1 MDIENKEQENNI
13 ANPNDIHLDNEDFA
27 SQIKS
32 AWGNNSSTIND
43 TPENEDYSSQIKS
56 AWSNSSIPQEAAQK
70 ESALH
75 PKAKRWATAPSAIQV
90 SGIQAKSPA
99 ASTAAVPS
107 TFSKE
112 GLEDIG
118 KTAGSQLALGL
129 SADIPGAIGSA
140 KQLYDVAAQGVKKY
154 GTEAGEFMGLLPK
167 GSAQAAIDLAK
178 KQAAARPASES
189 SGDYA
194 SIFGVQV
201 PTAQGMEK
209 VVRKAMPQLEYAP
222 QTRAAKI
229 IGAGARALPLGILTG
244 GEGLVAKLGA
254 AAASGVASEVAGEA
268 AEGTDFEPAARIAG
282 ALAGPGVFSA
292 AKNAT
297 LLFHNGDSPKIQ
309 NLLLQAISKDIANG
323 SSKMNPEQ
331 IKRAI
336 AQGGNPGLWNMAG
349 VETRKLISKLGYKT
363 PQAQDALETLNNKI
377 AAQQGISNDA
387 VNNHISSVFG
397 LDQGAA
403 DMKQTIADAHKQEIS
418 NLYSALKT
426 DPNAQAVYSPGLA
439 SLHNSDII
447 ASAGKRAASLSTSDP
462 QIVPPRNFG
471 QGLHA
476 PGNIFYWDQIKRDLD
491 DQISVAIRGGE
502 NNQAR
507 VLTDLKSKLVKE
519 LDTAVP
525 AYADARDAA
534 SESLGAQNAVEAG
547 YNALRGGVDNLKAAK
562 TLNIFNKYN
571 NDRKDLF
578 QKGIGNFLSEKAQNG
593 GSDQILNILRD
604 PNKSNLIRSSIG
616 DDAFNSI
623 LGRAQSES
631 IMKRAKAFG
640 AVSENPDVEHQ
651 VLNAELMLQGAPA
664 VGAAFTGN
672 IGPLAKLIGTKTLI
686 GSFDYF
692 KNAALKKRAGQILNL
707 IGTDDPKKL
716 VELGARIRA
725 MPEAPSFLGNLINT
739 MRNNAIR
746 YQIGSP
752 TSQEETAPVQQQG
765 QEQAPGVGG
774 DMFDKMLM
782 IESGNRQFDERGTP
796 ITSNKGAIG
805 AAQVMPET
813 AKQMAAEL
821 GIPFDDQKYRY
832 DSSYN
837 KQLGRAYYEK
847 MLGIFKDPLKAA
859 AAYNTGP
866 EHVEDAMREAERSG
880 GSWVDH
886 LPYQKTKDYVRKLVG
901 QTSGGRIERASGG
914 KIDSGM
920 QEKLVNRLMNMTK
933 QAKKVSDKTTE
944 PLLNAPDEAIVK
956 ALGVAQEAI

>member
-1 MDIENKEQENNI
+1 LDTEQKDQINNVPS
-13 ANPNDIHLDNEDFA
+13 PNATPSDDQDFA

-32 AWGNNSSTIND
+32 AWGSAQNPVNE
-43 TPENEDYSSQIKS
+43 TPEDEDYSSQIKS
-56 AWSNSSIPQEAAQK
+56 AWGSSVIPQEAAQK
-70 ESALH
+70 EAALH
-75 PKAKRWATAPSAIQV
+75 PKAKRWATPTTVAQSDAPTT
-90 SGIQAKSPA
+90 QAKSAPKP
-99 ASTAAVPS
+99 SVTPPS

-112 GLEDIG
+112 GLEDVG
-118 KTAGSQLALGL
+118 KTVGSQLALGL
-129 SADIPGAIGSA
+129 AADIPGAIGSA
-140 KQLYDVAAQGVKKY
+140 KQLYDTAAQGVKKY
-154 GTEAGEFMGLLPK
+154 GTEAGEFMGWLPK
-167 GSAQAAIDLAK
+167 GSTQAAIELAK
-178 KQAAARPASES
+178 KQAALRPASEA
-189 SGDYA
+189 SGDSA

-209 VVRKAMPQLEYAP
+209 AVRTAIPQLGYTP

-229 IGAGARALPLGILTG
+229 IGAGARALPLGLLTG
-244 GEGLVAKLGA
+244 GEGLIAKLGA

-292 AKNAT
+292 ARNAT

-336 AQGGNPGLWNMAG
+336 AQGANPGLWNMAG

-363 PQAQDALETLNNKI
+363 PKAQDALETLNNKI

-403 DMKQTIADAHKQEIS
+403 DMKQAIADAHKQEVS
-418 NLYSALKT
+418 NLYSALEN
-426 DPNAQAVYSPGLA
+426 DPNAQAVYSPGLS
-439 SLHNSDII
+439 SLQNSNII
-447 ASAGKRAASLSTSDP
+447 SSAGKRAASLATSDP

-471 QGLHA
+471 QNLHS
-476 PGNIFYWDQIKRDLD
+476 PGNIFYWDQIKRDID

-507 VLTDLKSKLVKE
+507 VLTNLKTKLVNE
-519 LDTAVP
+519 LDNAVP
-525 AYADARDAA
+525 AYAEARDAA

-547 YNALRGGVDNLKAAK
+547 YNALKGGVDNLKASK
-562 TLNIFNKYN
+562 MLNIFNKYN

-578 QKGIGNFLSEKAQNG
+578 QKGIGNFLSEKAQSG

-604 PNKSNLIRSSIG
+604 PNKGNLIRSAIG

-623 LGRAQSES
+623 LGRTQSES

-640 AVSENPDVEHQ
+640 AVSGNPDVEHQ
-651 VLNAELMLQGAPA
+651 VLNAELMLQSAPA
-664 VGAAFTGN
+664 MGAAITGN

-692 KNAALKKRAGQILNL
+692 KNATLKKRAGQILNL
-707 IGTDDPKKL
+707 IGTDDPQKL
-716 VELGARIRA
+716 TELGARIRA
-725 MPEAPSFLGNLINT
+725 MPEATSFLGNLMNT

-752 TSQEETAPVQQQG
+752 TSQDETAPDQQPSEKITDLSDVKRRVASAESAG
-765 QEQAPGVGG
+765 SGG
-774 DMFDKMLM
+774 Y
-782 IESGNRQFDERGTP
+782 N
-796 ITSNKGAIG
+796 AIG
-805 AAQVMPET
+805 PAKSNGDRPFGKYQVMASNIPQWTGQYVGREMTPEEFLRNPEAQERVFEGAFGDALKKYGNEKDAISWWHSGHPLAEAQNRKDVLGT
-813 AKQMAAEL
+813 TTPQYVAKV
-821 GIPFDDQKYRY
+821 
-832 DSSYN
+832 
-837 KQLGRAYYEK
+837 
-847 MLGIFKDPLKAA
+847 
-859 AAYNTGP
+859 TG
-866 EHVEDAMREAERSG
+866 HA
-880 GSWVDH
+880 
-886 LPYQKTKDYVRKLVG
+886 
-901 QTSGGRIERASGG
+901 SGGRIERASGG
-914 KIDSGM
+914 KVDSDLH
-920 QEKLVNRLMNMTK
+920 EKLVNRLMNMAK

-944 PLLNAPDEAIVK
+944 PLLNVPDEAIVK